1 MKKLTWLGFGSVTLV
16 LLVVI
21 GGILLSQRQ
30 QADLLRSQMEA
41 SRADLGD
48 VERLRAENQRLKEN
62 QISPAELEALRADHG
77 AVVRLRKE
85 VEELQRT
92 AEARKQALATAE
104 PRFPQEIQRGS
115 STPAASLTMMAGN
128 EGKVSLEG
136 AMIDASLLKQRLAT
150 LPRGSWFEIRLQVS
164 KTETPAEGAA
174 LKAGIDQA
182 IKTAAEVA
190 KELGLTMRIKTE
202 SSSP

>member
-1 MKKLTWLGFGSVTLV
+1 MIAVFLTAIAAVSVSFRT
-16 LLVVI
+16 
-21 GGILLSQRQ
+21 RQ
-30 QADLLRSQMEA
+30 ETDLLHQE
-41 SRADLGD
+41 
-48 VERLRAENQRLKEN
+48 VELAKMNAAELARLQRENLRLKE
-62 QISPAELEALRADHG
+62 QQVAPAELAALRADHE
-77 AVVRLRKE
+77 AVVRLRHDVE
-85 VEELQRT
+85 VLRRS
-92 AEARKQALATAE
+92 AESRKQTLATAE
-104 PRFPQEIQRGS
+104 PRFPQESNRGS
-115 STPAASLTMMAGN
+115 FTPAASLAMQAGK

-136 AMIDASLLKQRLAT
+136 AVVDASLLRRQLAS